1 MIEYV
6 LRHVRNSAAKGM
18 GLIGLIRIPRFL
30 SFLLRAH
37 AEKFTNCSQRSFTGM
52 PGFQLVCIILI
63 FLNDYIAD

>member
-1 MIEYV
+1 MIEYTV

-18 GLIGLIRIPRFL
+18 GLIRIPRFL